1 MIQGSDEWLQARVGV
16 VTASNFA
23 KVFTTAGKLS
33 TSREGLINQL
43 VAEKLIGQPTET
55 FKSDA
60 MTRGNELEPQAR
72 AMFEMLMGVE
82 VEEVGLIKMKDHEI
96 GCSPDGLFDNG
107 QCGIEIKC
115 PLPATHCAY
124 LRADKLPTTYV
135 QQVQGTMLVLGL
147 DRYFFMSFHP
157 EMKPLII
164 EVKRDNEMLELA
176 EPLLIETAEIIKSET
191 LRLRKE
197 E

>member
-16 VTASNFA
+16 VTASNFS

-43 VAEKLIGQPTET
+43 IAEKLTNAPTET
-55 FKSDA
+55 FKSSA
-60 MTRGNELEPQAR
+60 MERGNELEPQAR
-72 AMFEMLMGVE
+72 AMFEVIMGVE
-82 VEEVGLIKMKDHEI
+82 VHEVGLFKMKNHEI
-96 GCSPDGLFDNG
+96 GCSPDGLFGDT
-107 QCGIEIKC
+107 GIEIKC

-124 LRADKLPTTYV
+124 LRANKLPSTYV

-147 DRYFFMSFHP
+147 ESYFFMSFHP

-164 EVKRDNEMLELA
+164 EVKRNNKLLELA

-191 LRLRKE
+191 ERLRKE
-197 E
+197 ND

>member
-1 MIQGSDEWLQARVGV
+1 
-16 VTASNFA
+16 
-23 KVFTTAGKLS
+23 
-33 TSREGLINQL
+33 
-43 VAEKLIGQPTET
+43 
-55 FKSDA
+55 
-60 MTRGNELEPQAR
+60 
-72 AMFEMLMGVE
+72 MFEMLMGVE
-82 VEEVGLIKMKDHEI
+82 VHEVGLIKMKDHEI
-96 GCSPDGLFDNG
+96 GCSPDGLFDDT
-107 QCGIEIKC
+107 GIEIKC

-197 E
+197 ND

>member
-16 VTASNFA
+16 VTASNFS

-33 TSREGLINQL
+33 TSREGLVNQL
-43 VAEKLIGQPTET
+43 VAENLINAPTAT
-55 FKSDA
+55 FKSEA
-60 MTRGNELEPQAR
+60 MERGNELEPQAR
-72 AMFEMLMGVE
+72 AMFELLMGVE

-96 GCSPDGLFDNG
+96 GCSPDGLFDDT
-107 QCGIEIKC
+107 GIEIKC

-147 DRYFFMSFHP
+147 DRYFFMSFH
-157 EMKPLII
+157 
-164 EVKRDNEMLELA
+164 
-176 EPLLIETAEIIKSET
+176 T
-191 LRLRKE
+191 LRS
-197 E
+197 